1 MSGLIPTAAWQAEI
15 VLPAGVSLNVVRAQL
30 QEEFREVDST
40 AYSDGSFTASLM
52 TGQQLRG
59 DISGWANSAA
69 PGLGSVFNAVNIT
82 FTAPGG
88 WSISGTFNIYG
99 FMWTL
104 SADDL
109 MEFRAMIISTGP
121 YAVVWGPVS

>member
-1 MSGLIPTAAWQAEI
+1 MNSSIPPGTWQADI
-15 VLPAGVSLNVVRAQL
+15 TLPAGVSLNVVRAQL

-99 FMWTL
+99 FQWAQM
-104 SADDL
+104 ADEL
-109 MEFRAMIISTGP
+109 IGFTARVVSTGP
-121 YAVVWGPVS
+121 YTVIWAPIS